1 MFEMKRKEEQEV
13 ADVDLWGRGSE
24 MLLSG
29 EKGCGTATSEAKAPT
44 HAPLRLLQTTD

>member
-24 MLLSG
+24 ISG